1 MTQRDN
7 KDCNVYANFEI
18 LTLSRYYH
26 ERNFGEC
33 FERNI
38 VIRNHVAT
46 QNILVLLNGYRR
58 LALDDSDCTLQKL
71 FFLFLTAKSQ
81 EITHF
86 FLLKSSCYRKLEM
99 C

>member
-7 KDCNVYANFEI
+7 KACNVYANFEI

-38 VIRNHVAT
+38 MSRNHVAT
-46 QNILVLLNGYRR
+46 QNILVLLNGYRL
-58 LALDDSDCTLQKL
+58 LAL
-71 FFLFLTAKSQ
+71 